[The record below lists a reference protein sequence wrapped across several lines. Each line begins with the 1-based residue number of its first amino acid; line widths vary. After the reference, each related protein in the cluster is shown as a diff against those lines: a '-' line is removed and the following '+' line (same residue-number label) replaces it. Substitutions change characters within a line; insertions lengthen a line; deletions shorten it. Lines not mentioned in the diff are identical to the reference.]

1 MKYENMI
8 INIYI
13 GAGHL
18 HKLILFLTLLRKLFF
33 PFAQTIYRPFAQSF
47 IRYSILKSLCLP
59 LSFAR

>member
-8 INIYI
+8 INIFI

-33 PFAQTIYRPFAQSF
+33 AFAQTIYRPFAQSF
-47 IRYSILKSLCLP
+47 FRYSI
-59 LSFAR
+59 

>member
-13 GAGHL
+13 GVL
-18 HKLILFLTLLRKLFF
+18 HTLILFLTLLRKLFF
-33 PFAQTIYRPFAQSF
+33 AFAQIIYRPFAQSF